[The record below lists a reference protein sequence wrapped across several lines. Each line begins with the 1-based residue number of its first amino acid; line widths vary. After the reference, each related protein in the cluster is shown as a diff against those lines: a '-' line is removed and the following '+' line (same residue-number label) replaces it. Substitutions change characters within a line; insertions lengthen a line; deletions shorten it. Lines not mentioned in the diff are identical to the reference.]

1 MANVLRHLGI
11 QSTQQSPMSPFN
23 NGQRVQRILARTTLV
38 EGLSRKCCTT
48 VSEVVHDLVK

>member
-1 MANVLRHLGI
+1 
-11 QSTQQSPMSPFN
+11 MSPFN